1 MTIKKTGGISVCVDC
16 SKANEAVVI
25 DIHPLPHILAVE
37 ELVVFRTLLYS
48 I

>member
-16 SKANEAVVI
+16 RKANEAVFI
-25 DIHPLPHILAVE
+25 NIHPLPRILAVE
-37 ELVVFRTLLYS
+37 ELVVFRTLIYS